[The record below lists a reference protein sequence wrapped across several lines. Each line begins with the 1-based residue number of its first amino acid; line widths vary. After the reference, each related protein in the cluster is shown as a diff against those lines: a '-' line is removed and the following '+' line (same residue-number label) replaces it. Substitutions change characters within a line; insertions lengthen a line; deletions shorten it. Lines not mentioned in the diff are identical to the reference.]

1 MHMGVV
7 PQVVEW
13 GRGYGGSCE
22 GWNKVITTPECDKS
36 NVNMKKA
43 LSSSATC
50 YLEQVDELV
59 CWYKQAGPWWP
70 LFHAVLC
77 FPQWEASWR
86 TQRGRGGNRLLR
98 TKNKTKKEMFI
109 KNHKNMSKNSRHE
122 SDFYNTH
129 LVFANRTSE
138 LPRLHLYRLLRL
150 YFTCTSCRV
159 QNKFNNKLVL
169 FQSV

>member
-1 MHMGVV
+1 MGVV
-7 PQVVEW
+7 PEVVEW

-50 YLEQVDELV
+50 HLEQIDELV
-59 CWYKQAGPWWP
+59 CWYKQG
-70 LFHAVLC
+70 LDGLC
-77 FPQWEASWR
+77 FMMYFVSLSGKPVAR
-86 TQRGRGGNRLLR
+86 GNRLLR
-98 TKNKTKKEMFI
+98 TKNKTKRRDI
-109 KNHKNMSKNSRHE
+109 YKNHKNMSKNSHHE
-122 SDFYNTH
+122 TDFYNT
-129 LVFANRTSE
+129 LIFANRTSE

-159 QNKFNNKLVL
+159 QNEFNKKLVL